1 MINYLLPLL
10 GIAVS
15 GALSIWG
22 YRQIV
27 GARRERIRAA
37 NNELERMLIRRIVLE
52 SYQPT
57 VDDLSRWISG
67 TAHEHRIKRQ
77 ELLSETQL
85 LENVFTKITQSDFL
99 TLDRRQ
105 EALESLSPVFSK
117 VEKAIEEEAP
127 IIELARADNVG
138 VDKFIYGRNR
148 LPFLIGFVASVLGT
162 ITVFIVTTFYEGGT
176 SSIKFIISAFVGSLA
191 IVTVIFLIYRT
202 RESGEESSA
211 RDAIQAARD
220 FEQEVINTLTRL
232 RIPIFI
238 AERTSGVDFIV
249 TLGERKILIE
259 AKAHTRR
266 PPLPYIRRS
275 IEKLNNAIRE
285 KDADEGIIV
294 TKESYEIPEDLLK
307 NTRIRIM
314 TLRELRNYM
323 AHDSTK

>member
-1 MINYLLPLL
+1 MIDYLLPIL
-10 GIAVS
+10 GIFVS
-15 GALSIWG
+15 IALSIWG

-37 NNELERMLIRRIVLE
+37 NSELEKVLIKRIVLE
-52 SYQPT
+52 SCQPT
-57 VDDLSRWISG
+57 VDDLSRWIG
-67 TAHEHRIKRQ
+67 GKAREHRIRRE

-85 LENVFTKITQSDFL
+85 LENVFTRITESDFL
-99 TLDRRQ
+99 TQDRRDEALDR
-105 EALESLSPVFSK
+105 LSPVFAK
-117 VEKAIEEEAP
+117 VEKAMEEEPP
-127 IIELARADNVG
+127 IIELAKA
-138 VDKFIYGRNR
+138 DKFIYARNR
-148 LPFLIGFVASVLGT
+148 LQFLIAFVASLFGT
-162 ITVFIVTTFYEGGT
+162 ITVVIVMTFREAGT
-176 SSIKFIISAFVGSLA
+176 FPITSIISAFIGSLA
-191 IVTVIFLIYRT
+191 VITMIFLIYRT

-211 RDAIQAARD
+211 RSAMQSARD

-249 TLGERKILIE
+249 TLGERRVLIE

-307 NTRIRIM
+307 NTKIRIM